1 MFEIFMLLGFGVY
14 ATIKGLYNLGKRGQ
28 QVVDPQPCNWDRQ
41 RELEVYFNTKRKYID
56 GRPLPECF
64 GLVNIQELTRR
75 QLEKE
80 GYQYNKYC
88 SPFDLSNYT
97 FDEDGYIIKYHIGN
111 VPPQR

>member
-1 MFEIFMLLGFGVY
+1 MLLGFGVY
-14 ATIKGLYNLGKRGQ
+14 ALLKGAFDACKRAAQPVDPRPYNLE
-28 QVVDPQPCNWDRQ
+28 RQ
-41 RELEVYFNTKRKYID
+41 RELEVYFNTQRKYMN

-80 GYQYNKYC
+80 GYRYNEYC
-88 SPFDLSNYT
+88 SSFDLSNYT
-97 FDEDGYIIKYHIGN
+97 FDADGYIIKYHIGN